1 MAESSCEHV
10 SNRLYQQF
18 QLQLEQPKSVV
29 VDGEAPESDEEEI
42 NTGTSPTRKELPQL
56 KLNEHS
62 SPFESVDDLSSVPTL
77 SAKYAGRPKYDNIL
91 NKKLWESNLSLCN
104 NLNGIVGQTY
114 LSAAKELTNCS
125 QQLSKSH
132 ASLQDVSHN
141 MRLMTNDCFNLQ
153 DLFDTVTTCTLLPNI
168 RLPAKLSAT
177 AARSSPTHPA
187 SSSSAATHVSPVVS
201 TPASSVDTSSLV
213 PTADVS

>member
-1 MAESSCEHV
+1 MDSKYKTVIQGEASESDDEEEYF
-10 SNRLYQQF
+10 N
-18 QLQLEQPKSVV
+18 EEPKSVV

-42 NTGTSPTRKELPQL
+42 NTGNSPTKKELPQL

-62 SPFESVDDLSSVPTL
+62 SPFESVDDLTSVPTL
-77 SAKYAGRPKYDNIL
+77 SPKYAGRPKYDNVL

-104 NLNGIVGQTY
+104 NLNGLVGQSY
-114 LSAAKELTNCS
+114 LSAAKEITNCC

-168 RLPAKLSAT
+168 LLPAKPTMAAASLPPQPDSA
-177 AARSSPTHPA
+177 SL
-187 SSSSAATHVSPVVS
+187 SAATSV
-201 TPASSVDTSSLV
+201 SSVDTSAAI
-213 PTADVS
+213 PGADVS